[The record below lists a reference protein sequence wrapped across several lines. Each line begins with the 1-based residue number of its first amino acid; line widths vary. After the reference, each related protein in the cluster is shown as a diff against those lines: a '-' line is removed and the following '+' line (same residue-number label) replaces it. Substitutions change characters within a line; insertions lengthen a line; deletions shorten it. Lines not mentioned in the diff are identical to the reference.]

1 MTKCWLYSMVILWSS
16 YGDSMVMVV
25 FYHYFGCKWCL
36 WRFFGMERKN
46 KENLPKPN
54 DINDY

>member
-1 MTKCWLYSMVILWSS
+1 MTKSGIHPMVILWSS

-46 KENLPKPN
+46 KENLRK
-54 DINDY
+54 